1 MDSAEYRRMAQV
13 EQTHWWYQATRRLLR
28 QFIVRELPE
37 VEQSTPRRFLD
48 AGCGTGATGA
58 WLADFGSVIALDT
71 EVEAL
76 NLYCQAH
83 PEAQLIHGDISAVD
97 LPDDFVD
104 AALCV
109 TVLYHGEVTDPA
121 AAVRELARVVKP
133 GGLVCLMEPG
143 VRSLRRSHDRVTH
156 AARRFSRRD
165 LETLAANAG
174 LDIVRSTGAYSF
186 LVPPA
191 WLKSR
196 VERNS
201 TSSDLDN
208 NTSGLFGL
216 FGLLARFERRVLRV
230 VSLPFGLSVIVV
242 ARKNPDPQVNGV
254 LELR

>member
-13 EQTHWWYQATRRLLR
+13 EQSHWWYQATRRLLR
-28 QFIVRELPE
+28 QFIVSELPE
-37 VEQSTPRRFLD
+37 VEQSTPRRLLD

-58 WLADFGSVIALDT
+58 WMSEFGSVIALDT

-76 NLYCQAH
+76 NLYRLAH
-83 PEAQLIHGDISAVD
+83 PDARMIHGDISSID
-97 LPDDFVD
+97 LPDDYVNV
-104 AALCV
+104 ALCV
-109 TVLYHGEVTDPA
+109 TVLYHAEVVDPQK
-121 AAVRELARVVKP
+121 AVNEMARVVIP
-133 GGLVCLMEPG
+133 GGVVCLMEPG
-143 VRSLRRSHDRVTH
+143 VRRLRRSHDQVTH
-156 AARRFSRRD
+156 AARRFSRRE

-174 LDIVRSTGAYSF
+174 LDIIRSTGAYSF

-201 TSSDLDN
+201 TSSDLDS

-242 ARKNPDPQVNGV
+242 ARKKS
-254 LELR
+254 

>member
-1 MDSAEYRRMAQV
+1 MDADEYRRMAAV
-13 EQTHWWYQATRRLLR
+13 EQTHWWYRSTRALLHQMIVNQLQQVTQSAPRRL
-28 QFIVRELPE
+28 
-37 VEQSTPRRFLD
+37 LD

-58 WLADFGSVIALDT
+58 WMSEFGSVIALDT
-71 EVEAL
+71 EADAL
-76 NLYCQAH
+76 NLYRLAH
-83 PEAQLIHGDISAVD
+83 PDARMIHGDISAID
-97 LPDDFVD
+97 LSDDFVD

-109 TVLYHGEVTDPA
+109 TVLYHGEVTDPG

-143 VRSLRRSHDRVTH
+143 VRSLRRSHDQVTH
-156 AARRFSRRD
+156 AARRFSRRE

-174 LDIVRSTGAYSF
+174 LDIIRSTGAYSF

-196 VERNS
+196 VERNT
-201 TSSDLDN
+201 TSSDLDS

-216 FGLLARFERRVLRV
+216 LGLLARFERRILRV

-242 ARKNPDPQVNGV
+242 ARKKS
-254 LELR
+254 

>member
-1 MDSAEYRRMAQV
+1 MVLTVMDSAEYRRMAQV
-13 EQTHWWYQATRRLLR
+13 EQSHWWYQATRRLLR
-28 QFIVRELPE
+28 QFIVSELPE
-37 VEQSTPRRFLD
+37 VEQSTPRRLLD

-58 WLADFGSVIALDT
+58 WMSEFGSVIALDT

-76 NLYCQAH
+76 NLYRLAH
-83 PEAQLIHGDISAVD
+83 PDARMIHGDISSID
-97 LPDDFVD
+97 LPDDYVNV
-104 AALCV
+104 ALCV
-109 TVLYHGEVTDPA
+109 TVLYHAEVVDPQK
-121 AAVRELARVVKP
+121 AVNEMARVVIP
-133 GGLVCLMEPG
+133 GGVVCLMEPG
-143 VRSLRRSHDRVTH
+143 VRRLRRSHDQVTH
-156 AARRFSRRD
+156 AARRFSRRE

-174 LDIVRSTGAYSF
+174 LDIIRSTGAYSF

-201 TSSDLDN
+201 TSSDLDS

-242 ARKNPDPQVNGV
+242 ARKKS
-254 LELR
+254 

>member
-1 MDSAEYRRMAQV
+1 MVLTVMDIAEYRRMAQV

-28 QFIVRELPE
+28 QFIVSELRE

-83 PEAQLIHGDISAVD
+83 PEAQLIHGDISAID
-97 LPDDFVD
+97 LSDDFVD

-109 TVLYHGEVTDPA
+109 TVLYHGEVTDPG

-143 VRSLRRSHDRVTH
+143 VRSLRRSHDQVTH
-156 AARRFSRRD
+156 AARRFSRRE

-174 LDIVRSTGAYSF
+174 LDIIRSTGAYSF

-196 VERNS
+196 VERNT
-201 TSSDLDN
+201 TSSDLDS

-216 FGLLARFERRVLRV
+216 LGLLARFERRILRV

-242 ARKNPDPQVNGV
+242 ARKKS
-254 LELR
+254 